1 MWKLQQ
7 GLEGFEQRSVMICF
21 QSFNLAPLLR
31 MNYVGVKV
39 EGEKALRSNCSH
51 PGFDQNDSSGD
62 EEKRLNSRHILNA

>member
-1 MWKLQQ
+1 
-7 GLEGFEQRSVMICF
+7 MICF

-51 PGFDQNDSSGD
+51 PDFDQNGSSGD
-62 EEKRLNSRHILNA
+62 EEEWLNSRHILNAQSIGLAERLE